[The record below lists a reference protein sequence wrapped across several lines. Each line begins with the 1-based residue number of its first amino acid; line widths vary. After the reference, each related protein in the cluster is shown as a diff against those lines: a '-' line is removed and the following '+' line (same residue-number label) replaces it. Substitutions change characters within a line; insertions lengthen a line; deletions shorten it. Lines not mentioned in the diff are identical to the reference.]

1 MLDISVERKLQFFY
15 ELMESSNVGILVASA
30 DRKNIF
36 VNQKTC
42 DMFGYTE
49 EELIGKTARIFHVSQ
64 ESYEKFGELVL
75 NTVLE
80 GKKVALDYQWRR
92 KDGTIFWGHI
102 SGSITQDSQEVLW
115 TLFDVD
121 DRKKTE
127 EIQLKNHQQSQI
139 IEQIN
144 EAVIMTDLQGN
155 IVTWNH
161 GAEHLFGYEA
171 DEIIGKNVILLYRE
185 QDYEKLYHGM
195 EQLLKEK
202 GTKQERTLIKKD
214 GSYVDILLSTSLL
227 HDENGNPTHFIG
239 YAQDRTLIKKA
250 EKSIL
255 QADMFYA
262 LVENAFIAIYLI
274 KDGLIMYT
282 NKKFQE
288 IFGYEEEELL
298 NKPSV
303 ELVHPHYRETVQ
315 KRLQERVHTIG
326 LGIEYT
332 FVGIKKNNQS
342 FDAHVYGSSLTLDN
356 GETAIIGMVTDDTK
370 KNKVKKQLEIL
381 ANKDALTQLYNRNYF
396 TEQLQRAL
404 HLAQRKNHT
413 VALIMFDI
421 DNFKR
426 VNDSLGHQAGDQ
438 VIQTTASRISKILRK
453 NDMFF
458 RIGGDEFTIIIED
471 YTTKD
476 DLIALLHKIKQEMTK
491 QIDIKNINFHIS
503 LSIGISFY
511 PDDATTP
518 LGLQKTADIAMYE
531 AKSNGKNGFAFYT
544 HDDNDHLNR
553 AKLEGELF
561 KAYDNNEFELYLQP
575 QISSHISTLTGAEA
589 LIRWYHPQM
598 GILTPDIFLKLA
610 EDVGLLY
617 KLDLFMLEEGLHFI
631 QQNPH
636 IKELGIHISIN
647 VSNALFMHQNFITS
661 VEQLAQIYPNELPYI
676 ELELTE
682 DITMKNEQYSQN
694 IIFQLK
700 KFGFH
705 ISIDDFGT
713 GHSSLSHLKLLDV
726 DELKIDKSFIDEI
739 ATNKVDKSIVKAI
752 IDMSKAL
759 SLKNIA
765 EGVETKEQL
774 SILQELGCNTVQG
787 YYYSKPI
794 PKDEFKK
801 QWLF

>member
-326 LGIEYT
+326 LGI
-332 FVGIKKNNQS
+332 
-342 FDAHVYGSSLTLDN
+342 
-356 GETAIIGMVTDDTK
+356 
-370 KNKVKKQLEIL
+370 
-381 ANKDALTQLYNRNYF
+381 
-396 TEQLQRAL
+396 
-404 HLAQRKNHT
+404 
-413 VALIMFDI
+413 
-421 DNFKR
+421 
-426 VNDSLGHQAGDQ
+426 
-438 VIQTTASRISKILRK
+438 
-453 NDMFF
+453 
-458 RIGGDEFTIIIED
+458 
-471 YTTKD
+471 
-476 DLIALLHKIKQEMTK
+476 
-491 QIDIKNINFHIS
+491 
-503 LSIGISFY
+503 
-511 PDDATTP
+511 
-518 LGLQKTADIAMYE
+518 
-531 AKSNGKNGFAFYT
+531 
-544 HDDNDHLNR
+544 
-553 AKLEGELF
+553 
-561 KAYDNNEFELYLQP
+561 
-575 QISSHISTLTGAEA
+575 
-589 LIRWYHPQM
+589 
-598 GILTPDIFLKLA
+598 
-610 EDVGLLY
+610 
-617 KLDLFMLEEGLHFI
+617 
-631 QQNPH
+631 
-636 IKELGIHISIN
+636 
-647 VSNALFMHQNFITS
+647 
-661 VEQLAQIYPNELPYI
+661 
-676 ELELTE
+676 
-682 DITMKNEQYSQN
+682 
-694 IIFQLK
+694 
-700 KFGFH
+700 
-705 ISIDDFGT
+705 
-713 GHSSLSHLKLLDV
+713 
-726 DELKIDKSFIDEI
+726 
-739 ATNKVDKSIVKAI
+739 
-752 IDMSKAL
+752 
-759 SLKNIA
+759 
-765 EGVETKEQL
+765 
-774 SILQELGCNTVQG
+774 
-787 YYYSKPI
+787 
-794 PKDEFKK
+794 
-801 QWLF
+801 